1 MEQQTKPNLIG
12 TPESELEINPAL
24 VYSLLQEE
32 HPDLRHL
39 PISQIDHGWDNA
51 IFRLGNKLLV
61 RLPRRQQA
69 AKLIEHE
76 QTWLPKLAPQL
87 PIAVPIPY
95 RIGHP
100 TKNYPWRWSILPW
113 LDGVT
118 ADQEEPAANQAQ
130 LWANFL
136 RSLHV
141 PAPPNAPTNS
151 FRGVPL
157 IQRSLAIEQRIL
169 RLEQKTNLITQKL
182 KNIWHDAV
190 NTPIDVTAKWLHGD
204 LHPRNILVKNG
215 AISGVIDWG
224 DITSGDIATDL
235 ASIWML
241 FSEQKVRQQ
250 VIEGYGNLSDATLQR
265 ARGWAIMFGVIL
277 LDTGLI
283 DNPRQAM
290 IGEQILSR
298 VSKDQ

>member
-1 MEQQTKPNLIG
+1 MEQQTKPSLIG

-32 HPDLRHL
+32 HPDLMHL

-51 IFRLGNKLLV
+51 IFRLGDKLSV

-69 AKLIEHE
+69 AKLIENE
-76 QTWLPKLAPQL
+76 QTWLPKLALQL

-95 RIGHP
+95 RIGYP
-100 TKNYPWRWSILPW
+100 TKNYPWNWSILPW

-141 PAPPNAPTNS
+141 TAPPNAPTNP
-151 FRGVPL
+151 FRGVAL
-157 IQRSLAIEQRIL
+157 VQRSRTIEQRIL

-190 NTPIDVTAKWLHGD
+190 NTPIDVTEKWLHGD
-204 LHPRNILVKNG
+204 LHPRNILVKHG
-215 AISGVIDWG
+215 AISGIIDWG

-250 VIEGYGNLSDATLQR
+250 VIEEYGNLSDTTLQR
-265 ARGWAIMFGVIL
+265 ARGWAILFGVIL